1 MTAQE
6 ARANER
12 VLVTG
17 ATGGVGQLTVA
28 KLLDKGYLVRVLTR
42 SAEKAQTM
50 FNDQVEIAIGDI
62 RQPTTLPPAVQNVT
76 QIICATGTTAFPS
89 AKWDFD
95 NADELTG
102 IGSFIGWSKIYLDSQ
117 YRLEKARN
125 SPEQVD
131 AQGVSNLVA
140 AAPKDLKR
148 FVFVSSC
155 GILRK
160 DKPPFSLLNAFG
172 VLDAKQKGEEAII
185 RSGLPYTIIRP
196 GRLIDGPYT
205 SYDLNTLLK
214 AKTGGKLDVVVG
226 TGDTLSGDSS
236 RIDVASACVECL
248 GNPATAG
255 KVFEMVN
262 QGARPSVIDW
272 ESLFSSLS

>member
-28 KLLDKGYLVRVLTR
+28 TLLEKGYQVRVLTR
-42 SAEKAQTM
+42 SAEKAQKM
-50 FNDQVEIAIGDI
+50 FDNRVEIAIGDI
-62 RQPTTLPPAVQNVT
+62 RQPTTLPPTVQNVT
-76 QIICATGTTAFPS
+76 HIICATGTTAFPS

-95 NADELTG
+95 NTDEVKG
-102 IGSFIGWSKIYLDSQ
+102 IGSLIEWSKIYLDSQ
-117 YRLEKARN
+117 YRNAKAKN

-140 AAPKDLKR
+140 AAPKELKR

-172 VLDAKQKGEEAII
+172 VLDAKHKGEEAII

-196 GRLIDGPYT
+196 GRLIDGPFT

-214 AKTGGKLDVVVG
+214 AKTGGKLGVVVG
-226 TGDTLSGDSS
+226 TGDTLSGDTS
-236 RIDVASACVECL
+236 RIDVGSVCVECL
-248 GNPATAG
+248 ENPVTKG
-255 KVFEMVN
+255 KIFELVN
-262 QGARPSVIDW
+262 QGPRPSVIDW
-272 ESLFSSLS
+272 AALLST

>member
-6 ARANER
+6 PRANER

-28 KLLDKGYLVRVLTR
+28 KLLEKGYLVRVLTR
-42 SAEKAQTM
+42 SAEKAQAM
-50 FNDQVEIAIGDI
+50 FDNQVEIAIGDI
-62 RQPTTLPPAVQNVT
+62 RQPATLPPAVQNVT

-102 IGSFIGWSKIYLDSQ
+102 LGSLIGWSKIYLDSQ

-185 RSGLPYTIIRP
+185 RAGLPYTIIRP
-196 GRLIDGPYT
+196 GRLIDGPFT

-226 TGDTLSGDSS
+226 TGDTLLGDSS
-236 RIDVASACVECL
+236 RVDVASACVECL
-248 GNPATAG
+248 SNPVTEG
-255 KVFEMVN
+255 KIFELVN
-262 QGARPSVIDW
+262 KGTRPSVIDW
-272 ESLFSSLS
+272 TALFSNLS

>member
-28 KLLDKGYLVRVLTR
+28 KLLEKGYLVRVLTR
-42 SAEKAQTM
+42 SAEKAQAM
-50 FNDQVEIAIGDI
+50 FDNQVEIAIGDI
-62 RQPTTLPPAVQNVT
+62 RQPATLPPAVQNVT

-102 IGSFIGWSKIYLDSQ
+102 LGSLIGWSKIYIDSQ

-196 GRLIDGPYT
+196 GRLIDGPFT

-214 AKTGGKLDVVVG
+214 AKTGGKLGVVVG
-226 TGDTLSGDSS
+226 TGDTLLGDSS

-248 GNPATAG
+248 SNPVTAG
-255 KVFEMVN
+255 KIFELVN
-262 QGARPSVIDW
+262 KGTRPSVIDW
-272 ESLFSSLS
+272 TALFSNLS